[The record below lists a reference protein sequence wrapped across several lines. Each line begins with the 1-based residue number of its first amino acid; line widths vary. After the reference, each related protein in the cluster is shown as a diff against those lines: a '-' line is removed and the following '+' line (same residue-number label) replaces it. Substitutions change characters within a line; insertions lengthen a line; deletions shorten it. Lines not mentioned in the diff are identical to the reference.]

1 MSAIVESIRGEF
13 ARYRGLAEAA
23 IKQLSDA
30 DLQVVL
36 SLPGRNREHS
46 ERSAEAGLP
55 RRSREGSE
63 RLAEA
68 GEEGNS
74 IATICWHVSGNLKSR
89 FTDFLTTDG
98 EKPWRKRDE
107 EFERRA
113 VTREE
118 LLAHWAGGWGVL
130 EASLATLTD
139 NDFQKTIT
147 IRQQPMPVHEAL
159 LRSLAHTAY
168 HVGQIV
174 FIAKSLR
181 GAGWTYLSI
190 PPGQSDA
197 YNRKPQN
204 EHGGAHAASLADRK
218 TGGA

>member
-1 MSAIVESIRGEF
+1 MSSIIESIRGEF

-23 IKQLSDA
+23 IKQLTGA
-30 DLQVVL
+30 DLQAVP
-36 SLPGRNREHS
+36 S
-46 ERSAEAGLP
+46 LP
-55 RRSREGSE
+55 RRSGERSE
-63 RLAEA
+63 RSAEA

-107 EFERRA
+107 EFEPRA
-113 VTREE
+113 VTRDE
-118 LLAHWAGGWGVL
+118 LLAHWAGGWSVL
-130 EASLATLTD
+130 EATLATLSD
-139 NDFQKTIT
+139 DDLQKTIT

-159 LRSLAHTAY
+159 HRSLAHTAY

-181 GAGWTYLSI
+181 GAAWTSLSI
-190 PPGQSDA
+190 PRGQSDA